1 MRNQL
6 LRNRSLLRTLAL
18 LAVPVLFAACNGG
31 GEGFPEPNVL
41 TAFDPADF
49 SGGPVNNPL
58 YPLTPG
64 TMYVYEGDTADGLER
79 VEVEVTANTKTILG
93 VVCVEVR
100 DREFLDGE
108 LIEDTLDWFAQDA
121 DGNVWY
127 FGEDTKQIEG
137 GVVVS
142 TEGSWEAG
150 VAGAEPGIIM
160 LGAPAAGQVYMQEN
174 APGIAED
181 RAQVVALNV
190 SETTPLAT
198 YNGCILTEDFN
209 PLDPEVEEKFYAPGV
224 GLILEVTED
233 DERIE
238 LISYP

>member
-1 MRNQL
+1 MRTKL
-6 LRNRSLLRTLAL
+6 SLHPVLAL
-18 LAVPVLFAACNGG
+18 LAVAVLLPACNSG
-31 GEGFPEPNVL
+31 GEGFPEPNVIIP
-41 TAFDPADF
+41 FDAANF
-49 SGGPVNNPL
+49 TGGPVDNPFH
-58 YPLTPG
+58 PLTPG
-64 TMYVYEGDTADGLER
+64 TMWVYEGTTADGLER

-93 VVCVEVR
+93 VVCVEVH

-127 FGEDTKQIEG
+127 FGEDSKTIEN
-137 GVVVS
+137 GVVVG

-150 VAGAEPGIIM
+150 VAGALPGIIM
-160 LGAPAAGQVYMQEN
+160 LAAPAVGQVYMQEN

-181 RAQVVALNV
+181 LGHVAAVGV
-190 SETTPLAT
+190 SETTPLGT
-198 YNGCILTEDFN
+198 YNGCVQTEDYN
-209 PLDPEVEEKFYAPGV
+209 PLDPEIEDKFYAPGV

-238 LISYP
+238 LIAMP

>member
-1 MRNQL
+1 MRT
-6 LRNRSLLRTLAL
+6 NRSAHLALAL
-18 LAVPVLFAACNGG
+18 LAVPLLLAACSSGG
-31 GEGFPEPNVL
+31 GGGFPEPNVL
-41 TAFDPADF
+41 IPFDPADF
-49 SGGPVNNPL
+49 PGGPVDNLFLPL
-58 YPLTPG
+58 APG

-100 DREFLDGE
+100 DQGFLDGE

-127 FGEDTKQIEG
+127 FGEDSKEIEG

-150 VAGAEPGIIM
+150 VAGALPGIAM
-160 LGAPAAGQVYMQEN
+160 LAAPAVGQVYMQEN
-174 APGIAED
+174 APGVAED
-181 RAQVVALNV
+181 LAQVVGLGE

-198 YNGCILTEDFN
+198 YNGCVHTEDYN
-209 PLDPEVEEKFYAPGV
+209 PFDGEVEDKFYAPGV

-233 DERIE
+233 DDRIE
-238 LISYP
+238 LVSFP

>member
-1 MRNQL
+1 MRTK
-6 LRNRSLLRTLAL
+6 RSCLVALVALAGL
-18 LAVPVLFAACNGG
+18 LAACSGG
-31 GEGFPEPNVL
+31 GGGFPEPNVAI
-41 TAFDPADF
+41 AFDAADF
-49 SGGPVNNPL
+49 TGGPVDNPF

-127 FGEDTKQIEG
+127 FGEDTKKIEG

-150 VAGAEPGIIM
+150 VAGAQPGIIM
-160 LGAPAAGQVYMQEN
+160 LATPAAGQVYMQES

-181 RAQVVALNV
+181 RAQVVALNQ

-198 YNGCILTEDFN
+198 YNGCVLTEDFN
-209 PLDPEVEEKFYAPGV
+209 PLDAEVEEKFYAPGV

-238 LISYP
+238 LISMP

>member
-1 MRNQL
+1 MR
-6 LRNRSLLRTLAL
+6 TTHAFLAL
-18 LAVPVLFAACNGG
+18 LPLTPFLAACNSG
-31 GEGFPEPNVL
+31 GEGFPEANVVIP
-41 TAFDPADF
+41 FDPADF
-49 SGGPVNNPL
+49 PGGPVNNPFH
-58 YPLTPG
+58 PLTPG
-64 TMYVYEGDTADGLER
+64 AMYVYEGDTADGLER

-93 VVCVEVR
+93 VVCVEVH
-100 DREFLDGE
+100 DRGFLDGE

-127 FGEDTKQIEG
+127 FGEDSKTIEN

-150 VAGAEPGIIM
+150 VGGAEPGIIM
-160 LGAPAAGQVYMQEN
+160 LAAPAAGQVYMQEN

-181 RAQVVALNV
+181 RGQVVAV
-190 SETTPLAT
+190 GVTETTPLAT
-198 YNGCILTEDFN
+198 YNGCVLTEDYN

-238 LISYP
+238 LISFP